1 LKVKSLFA
9 LEWRLGIGCLSFILQ
24 PQNFFME
31 YSKLVSVTGL
41 PGLYELI
48 ASKNDG
54 AIVRSLDDKSTRFV
68 SSRVHNFSHL
78 ESIEVYTEGDNVNL
92 VDVFHAMQN
101 NNENL
106 PDEKN
111 ADAVK
116 KYFKAVY
123 PTMDF
128 DRVYSSDMKKMIR
141 WFDVLKKNE
150 VEIKLSEEPEE
161 EEEMAEPVEESE
173 TKPEEKTSAQE
184 EPATSVE
191 TKTAGPKKA
200 KAAKAK
206 KAEAATDTEDAPA
219 ETETKAAKKKVTKK

>member
-1 LKVKSLFA
+1 
-9 LEWRLGIGCLSFILQ
+9 
-24 PQNFFME
+24 ME

-68 SSRVHNFSHL
+68 SSRIHNFSHL
-78 ESIEVYTEGDNVNL
+78 ESIEVYTEADNVNL
-92 VDVFHAMQN
+92 VDVFNAMQSS
-101 NNENL
+101 NETL

-128 DRVYSSDMKKMIR
+128 DRVYSSDMKKMVK
-141 WFDVLKKNE
+141 WFDVLKKND

-161 EEEMAEPVEESE
+161 EEIAEPVEEVAE
-173 TKPEEKTSAQE
+173 LKPEEKTSTKAEKKSEQK
-184 EPATSVE
+184 EPGTEAKAAE
-191 TKTAGPKKA
+191 PKKA

-206 KAEAATDTEDAPA
+206 KAEPVTNAEDAPV
-219 ETETKAAKKKVTKK
+219 ETETKAAKKKSTKK